1 MSGGVNG
8 VGSGAIRLD
17 RVWMTYHTREAETV
31 ALADINLE
39 VAPQEFVAVVGPS
52 GCGKSTVLSLVAGLI
67 RPTSGSVEVCGEAVA
82 GPSGHVGYM
91 LQQDCLYEWRT
102 ILGNALLGLE
112 VKRAVTRESVEMV
125 RRMLAAYGLGEF
137 ERHYPRHLSGG
148 MRQRAALIRTL
159 ATRPDVLLLDE
170 PLSALDYQT
179 RLEVSEDLY
188 RIMRAERLTAL
199 MVTHDISEAIAM
211 SDRVLVMSRRPG
223 RIKSSHRISLT
234 CERQTPIGRR
244 EAPEF
249 RTYFNAIWKELT
261 EDGHAVAGGS
271 ERAGGHE
278 WAPAAV

>member
-1 MSGGVNG
+1 
-8 VGSGAIRLD
+8 
-17 RVWMTYHTREAETV
+17 
-31 ALADINLE
+31 
-39 VAPQEFVAVVGPS
+39 
-52 GCGKSTVLSLVAGLI
+52 
-67 RPTSGSVEVCGEAVA
+67 
-82 GPSGHVGYM
+82 
-91 LQQDCLYEWRT
+91 
-102 ILGNALLGLE
+102 
-112 VKRAVTRESVEMV
+112 VTRESVEMV
-125 RRMLAAYGLGEF
+125 RHMLDAYGLGEF

-188 RIMRAERLTAL
+188 RIMRAERLAAL
-199 MVTHDISEAIAM
+199 MVTHDIAEAIAM
-211 SDRVLVMSRRPG
+211 SDRVLVMSKRPG
-223 RIKSSHRISLT
+223 RIKSGHRISLT

-249 RTYFNAIWKELT
+249 RAYFNAIWKELT

-271 ERAGGHE
+271 EHADERG

>member
-1 MSGGVNG
+1 MSGGANVAG
-8 VGSGAIRLD
+8 VDDPGGRASAIGLD
-17 RVWMTYHTREAETV
+17 RVWMIYHTREAETA
-31 ALADINLE
+31 ALAQMSLE

-67 RPTSGSVEVCGEAVA
+67 KPTSGSVEVCGETVT

-112 VKRAVTRESVEMV
+112 VQRAVTRESVAIV
-125 RRMLAAYGLGEF
+125 RRMLNAYGLGEF
-137 ERHYPRHLSGG
+137 ENHYPCHLSGG
-148 MRQRAALIRTL
+148 MRQRAALVRTL

-188 RIMRAERLTAL
+188 RIMRAEGLTVL

-223 RIKSSHRISLT
+223 RIKSSHKINLT

-261 EDGHAVAGGS
+261 ADGHAVGS
-271 ERAGGHE
+271 
-278 WAPAAV
+278 APAIART

>member
-1 MSGGVNG
+1 M
-8 VGSGAIRLD
+8 
-17 RVWMTYHTREAETV
+17 
-31 ALADINLE
+31 
-39 VAPQEFVAVVGPS
+39 
-52 GCGKSTVLSLVAGLI
+52 
-67 RPTSGSVEVCGEAVA
+67 
-82 GPSGHVGYM
+82 
-91 LQQDCLYEWRT
+91 
-102 ILGNALLGLE
+102 
-112 VKRAVTRESVEMV
+112 KRAVTRDNVEMV
-125 RRMLAAYGLGEF
+125 RRMLDAYGLGEF

-211 SDRVLVMSRRPG
+211 SDRVLVMSKRPG

-261 EDGHAVAGGS
+261 EDGRAVAGGS
-271 ERAGGHE
+271 ERPGERE